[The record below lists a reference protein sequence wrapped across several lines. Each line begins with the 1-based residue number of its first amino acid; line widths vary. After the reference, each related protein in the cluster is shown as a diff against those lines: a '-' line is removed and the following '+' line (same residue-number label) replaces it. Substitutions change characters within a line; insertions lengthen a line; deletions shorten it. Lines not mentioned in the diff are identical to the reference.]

1 MAELKNV
8 RLGSKVRVT
17 VTKKPTNAAAAK
29 TIVRL
34 LSKDPAVK
42 KDNARLRAIRKRD
55 YNPDRRGG
63 RLYGGRVVKQH
74 PVQAKAGETGVVT
87 ATDDVLRDLH
97 SVARFIEVAP
107 A

>member
-1 MAELKNV
+1 MAELESVK
-8 RLGSKVRVT
+8 LGAKVRVT
-17 VTKKPTNAAAAK
+17 VTKAPTNAAAAK
-29 TIVRL
+29 TLVRV

-42 KDNARLRAIRKRD
+42 ADNQRLRAIRERD

-74 PVQAKAGETGVVT
+74 PVKARAGESGTVT
-87 ATDDVLRDLH
+87 ATEDILRDLR
-97 SVARFIEVAP
+97 SVARFIEVKP

>member
-1 MAELKNV
+1 MLEPKNV
-8 RLGSKVRVT
+8 VLGAKVRVT
-17 VTKKPTNAAAAK
+17 VTKQPTNAAAAK

-42 KDNARLRAIRKRD
+42 KDNARLRAIRRRD
-55 YNPDRRGG
+55 YKPDRRGG

-74 PVQAKAGETGVVT
+74 PVRARAGESGVVV
-87 ATDDVLRDLH
+87 ATDDVVRDLC
-97 SVARFIEVAP
+97 SVARFIEVEP